1 MSSNKQFDYDIFL
14 SYNWDHKP
22 YVQKLYDKLCNLN
35 LKVWIDDKE
44 LDHTSLTAQLANGIK
59 NSLVFMCCITKKYS
73 ESKNCRE
80 EFFFAISENK
90 PTIILMFEHYKEIDK
105 EIQMKINTERR

>member
-1 MSSNKQFDYDIFL
+1 MSSDKKFDYDIFL

-22 YVQKLYDKLCNLN
+22 YVQKLYNKLRNLN
-35 LKVWIDDKE
+35 LKVWIDDEE
-44 LDHTSLTAQLANGIK
+44 LDHTSLTAQLAKGIN

-73 ESKNCRE
+73 ESKNCKE

-90 PTIILMFEHYKEIDK
+90 PTIILMFEHFNEISDG
-105 EIQMKINTERR
+105 IRIRIIDRRR